1 MTIMGNEP
9 ETAKPVE
16 EAKTHEEQTAEPT
29 GKEEV
34 KKDDK
39 GIFSDSNLPN
49 DSKVD
54 TGKVEED
61 VSLAPKTKTVTITA
75 AEKVDFIDSVVNNTR
90 FTKEYSLFGGHLK
103 LTLRSMT
110 VDEVNALGS
119 WTAKQGTEDPAG
131 LMSGR
136 YRKYLAAAQVAK
148 YNGVEMPPLE
158 NPLFPTLESDGKT
171 VKEPGW
177 LKRSDFWDG
186 IGIGAFNALMTCIS
200 DFDLRYSTLCK
211 EAENPNFWNPDTL

>member
-16 EAKTHEEQTAEPT
+16 EAETHEEPIAEPT
-29 GKEEV
+29 GKEDGKEE
-34 KKDDK
+34 DK
-39 GIFSDSNLPN
+39 GIFSDRNLPN
-49 DSKVD
+49 DSEVD
-54 TGKVEED
+54 IGKVEED
-61 VSLAPKTKTVTITA
+61 VSLAPKTKTVTITV
-75 AEKVDFIDSVVNNTR
+75 AEKVDFIDAVVNNTR

-177 LKRSDFWDG
+177 IKRSDFWDG
-186 IGIGAFNALMTCIS
+186 IGIGAFSALMMCIS

-211 EAENPNFWNPDTL
+211 EAENPNFWNPDTP

>member
-9 ETAKPVE
+9 DTAKPLE
-16 EAKTHEEQTAEPT
+16 EAKTHKEQTAEPAV
-29 GKEEV
+29 KKEV
-34 KKDDK
+34 KNEDK

-49 DSKVD
+49 DSEVD

-61 VSLAPKTKTVTITA
+61 VSLSPKIKSVTITA
-75 AEKVDFIDSVVNNTR
+75 AEKIEFIDSVVNNTR
-90 FTKEYSLFGGHLK
+90 FMKEYSLFGGHLK

-136 YRKYLAAAQVAK
+136 YRKYLAAAMVKK
-148 YNGVEMPPLE
+148 YNSVEMPPLE

-177 LKRSDFWDG
+177 LNRSDFWDR

-211 EAENPNFWNPDTL
+211 EAENANFWNPDTP